1 MAISVGLRGGNLE
14 NYKDMVKS
22 KKILQYVNEFW
33 ICVNKEDQ
41 DQILQILM
49 RSIDRVDKYA
59 EGLILKEDFNG

>member
-1 MAISVGLRGGNLE
+1 
-14 NYKDMVKS
+14 MVKS